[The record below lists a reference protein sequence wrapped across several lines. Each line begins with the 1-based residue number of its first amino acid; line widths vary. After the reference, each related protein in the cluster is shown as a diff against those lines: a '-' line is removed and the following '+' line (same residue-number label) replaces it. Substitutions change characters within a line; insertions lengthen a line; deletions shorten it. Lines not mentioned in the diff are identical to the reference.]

1 MVKIKSYQRD
11 QFLYN
16 ISKLYYI
23 EKVSQD
29 ELARIYKVSRA
40 TISRG
45 LKEAEEKEI
54 VKIHIRDI
62 SGIKEKLEEKIKNKY
77 KIKNA
82 VVSIVP
88 NNDEKLIKRLIGRD
102 AADLVGKL
110 IKDDMSVGIA
120 WGTTLYELVNFL
132 EQRSLKN
139 VKVLDLIGSLG
150 KLFFNIDASELARR
164 FGKNYS
170 ATNYFL
176 NSLAVVNSKETR
188 DHLTEEKEIK
198 DVLEMQKSLDLAII
212 SIGSVSLNSS
222 ILKNLKFRKEVLEDI
237 KSKGGV
243 GDICLRFFDR
253 NGNKIKASF
262 DDRIIGIDLEDFKK
276 NKVKVCVSGGLEKLE
291 AIRCALNGKLIDVL
305 VTDSL
310 VAENL

>member
-29 ELARIYKVSRA
+29 ELAKMYKVSRA

-62 SGIKEKLEEKIKNKY
+62 SGIKEKLEEKIKDKY

-88 NNDEKLIKRLIGRD
+88 NSDERLIKRLIGRD
-102 AADLVGKL
+102 AADLIGKL
-110 IKDDMSVGIA
+110 IKDDMSVGVA

-150 KLFFNIDASELARR
+150 KLFSNINASELARR

-188 DHLTEEKEIK
+188 DHLTGEKEIK
-198 DVLEMQKSLDLAII
+198 DVLKMQKSLDMAII
-212 SIGSVSLNSS
+212 SIGSVSLKSS
-222 ILKNLKFRKEVLEDI
+222 ILKNLEFREEVLEDI
-237 KSKGGV
+237 KSKGAV
-243 GDICLRFFDR
+243 GDTCLRFFDR

-276 NKVKVCVSGGLEKLE
+276 IKVKVCVSGGLEKLE